1 MKKQIKWKGIW
12 LGIIL
17 VLVCCFPVS
26 KVYATEA
33 GPTSNASIQSAKA
46 TITGYNSGKLQPGD
60 SFSIKARVD
69 ISGYTSKQGD
79 NGKDLFFT
87 DASVSGAVSAE
98 TKPYLKAIT
107 GDMITRDGFYEFEI
121 SGLVY
126 SGSGNSISVSI
137 HIGYYDNN
145 NETMYT
151 ASSDEYKLSA
161 YKSTDFDDTLV
172 VEKQDNLIVKN
183 EGTQNVVV
191 KITNKGS
198 FTINQTKATLALSEK
213 VEGLTIKTKE
223 VELKDIKSKEVKKAT
238 FTVSVDEDTKA
249 GVYPAIVTVMGNTYS
264 VNIQVDSNV
273 VPSALEIGLVDKG
286 IFTPGV
292 EKTANLLVKN
302 VGERDAKNIRIE
314 LSNTEN
320 VSVVENSNVKRLNSL
335 RAQSNQT
342 ISMKVRINS
351 DYKGES
357 VAIPV
362 KMNYLSSTG
371 EAVEDTQYIYL
382 YTNSTTVPSEV
393 VISNVISPSG
403 TFEVDENFTVKFNLS
418 AKSTA
423 ENVQISVEGDEGI
436 VPKSQNLFF
445 VNKLS
450 SGEQKQYS
458 VSLAATNTAVTS
470 SHPIKITVTYG
481 KSDKPTTIN
490 QYGSVNIKNSKK
502 DKEEGKENQ
511 KGKPKVIIGQYSIE
525 PTIVRAG
532 DQFILTLGFL
542 NTNGEH
548 SVHNLKANILPVEQE
563 KADEDTGNVFTPVE
577 GSNTIYI
584 ADLMPG
590 ETSTQVLNMYTIPS
604 AAAKTYQITVDMAYE
619 DEEGNELT
627 AQESLGIPVEQMTK
641 VEIGDI
647 NLSSGMVGEGIP
659 VSVAFYNRGRTKV
672 NNMMVYIE
680 GEGFTVEENKS
691 FIGTF
696 DVGASETY
704 EPSIIANEAG
714 ILKGTLVLEYEDP
727 AGETIVERKEF
738 EIQAEEMSMDEAMID
753 EEMIEEPEKKA
764 SKLVLFIG
772 IGVGSVIIVV
782 LLIILLR
789 RRKAKKEEMML
800 NEED

>member
-12 LGIIL
+12 VGVIL
-17 VLVCCFPVS
+17 VLFCCIPMFR
-26 KVYATEA
+26 VYATEGNRDA
-33 GPTSNASIQSAKA
+33 TIDNVKA
-46 TITGYNSGKLQPGD
+46 TITGYNGGKLQPGD
-60 SFSIKARVD
+60 SFSIKARVEVN
-69 ISGYTSKQGD
+69 GHVPKQGE
-79 NGKDLFFT
+79 GRDLFFT
-87 DASVSGAVSAE
+87 DVSVSGAVSSE
-98 TKPYLKAIT
+98 TKPYLKTTT
-107 GDMITRDGFYEFEI
+107 GDMITSAGFYEVEI

-126 SGSGNSISVSI
+126 SGNGSSINLSI
-137 HIGYYDNN
+137 YIGYNDDNK
-145 NETMYT
+145 TMYT

-502 DKEEGKENQ
+502 DKEEGKEKQ
-511 KGKPKVIIGQYSIE
+511 KGKPKVIIGEYSIE

-532 DQFILTLGFL
+532 EQFVLTLGFL

-627 AQESLGIPVEQMTK
+627 AQENLGIPVEQMTK